1 MARSRKSASPWLWLT
16 LLLIVGGFVAF
27 ILFLDRGIVERA
39 RMEPAQQSAPETQAT
54 RGKPVFDFYRVL
66 PDRKVEIPR
75 VEVIPSQRPKPGQKT
90 QSGSQGRSRYI
101 LQAGSFSARADAERR
116 KANLALLGMEARI
129 VSADVGGRSYYRVE
143 IGPFASDGDF
153 SRAERRLIENDI
165 GFIRKAYSAR

>member
-1 MARSRKSASPWLWLT
+1 MGKGKRGGSPWLWLV

-27 ILFLDRGIVERA
+27 ILFLDRGIVEQA
-39 RMEPAQQSAPETQAT
+39 RNAPDPSRPEPGTG

-66 PDRKVEIPR
+66 PDRKVEIPE
-75 VEVIPSQRPKPGQKT
+75 VEVIESARPKPGAVQADP
-90 QSGSQGRSRYI
+90 GRARYI
-101 LQAGSFSARADAERR
+101 LQAGSFQARKDAERR

-129 VSADVGGRSYYRVE
+129 AVAEVGGRTYYRVE

-165 GFIRKAYSAR
+165 GFIRKAAR

>member
-1 MARSRKSASPWLWLT
+1 MGKSKSGSSPWVWLM

-27 ILFLDRGIVERA
+27 ILFLDRGIVEQA
-39 RMEPAQQSAPETQAT
+39 RQAPDTAQPEAGAGSE

-66 PDRKVEIPR
+66 PDRKVEIPE
-75 VEVIPSQRPKPGQKT
+75 VEVIESARPKPGAGQAA
-90 QSGSQGRSRYI
+90 QGRARYI
-101 LQAGSFSARADAERR
+101 LQAGSFQTRKDAERR

-129 VSADVGGRSYYRVE
+129 AVADVGGRTYYRVE

-165 GFIRKAYSAR
+165 GFIRKAAR